1 MSKILI
7 IERKKY
13 LVLIFTSTCIV
24 PSEKLTFLS
33 KLLTIKADIGITIL
47 EFFYLRDP
55 LIFSD
60 RAINNRYYNMKSVVD
75 DN

>member
-7 IERKKY
+7 IEIKKY
-13 LVLIFTSTCIV
+13 LVLIFTSTCKV

-33 KLLTIKADIGITIL
+33 KLITIKDDIGITIL
-47 EFFYLRDP
+47 EFIFEIL
-55 LIFSD
+55 LSFSD
-60 RAINNRYYNMKSVVD
+60 RAISNRYYNMKSVLD

>member
-7 IERKKY
+7 IEIKKY
-13 LVLIFTSTCIV
+13 LVLIFRSTCKI

-33 KLLTIKADIGITIL
+33 KLITIKNDIGITIL
-47 EFFYLRDP
+47 EFFIFEIL
-55 LIFSD
+55 LSFSD
-60 RAINNRYYNMKSVVD
+60 REISNCYYNMKSVLD

>member
-33 KLLTIKADIGITIL
+33 KLITIIADIGITIL
-47 EFFYLRDP
+47 EFF
-55 LIFSD
+55 IFEILLSSSN
-60 RAINNRYYNMKSVVD
+60 RAISNRYYNMKSLSD

>member
-7 IERKKY
+7 IEIKKY
-13 LVLIFTSTCIV
+13 LVLIFTSTCKV

-33 KLLTIKADIGITIL
+33 KLITIKADIGITIL
-47 EFFYLRDP
+47 EFFVFEIL
-55 LIFSD
+55 LSFSD
-60 RAINNRYYNMKSVVD
+60 RAISNYYYNMKSVAD

>member
-47 EFFYLRDP
+47 EFFIFEILLSFQIEQ
-55 LIFSD
+55 LI
-60 RAINNRYYNMKSVVD
+60 IVITI
-75 DN
+75 

>member
-7 IERKKY
+7 IEIKKY
-13 LVLIFTSTCIV
+13 LVLIFTSTYKV

-33 KLLTIKADIGITIL
+33 KLITIKAEIGITIL
-47 EFFYLRDP
+47 EFFIFEILLP
-55 LIFSD
+55 FSD
-60 RAINNRYYNMKSVVD
+60 RAISNRYYNMKSVLD

>member
-7 IERKKY
+7 IEIKKY
-13 LVLIFTSTCIV
+13 LVLIFTLTYKV

-33 KLLTIKADIGITIL
+33 KLITIKAEIGITIL
-47 EFFYLRDP
+47 EFFIFEILLP
-55 LIFSD
+55 FSD
-60 RAINNRYYNMKSVVD
+60 RAISNRYYNMKSVLD

>member
-7 IERKKY
+7 IEIKKY
-13 LVLIFTSTCIV
+13 LVLIFTSSCKV

-33 KLLTIKADIGITIL
+33 KLITIKADISITVLVFLSEIL
-47 EFFYLRDP
+47 LSFQIEQLV
-55 LIFSD
+55 I
-60 RAINNRYYNMKSVVD
+60 RYSNMKSVLD

>member
-24 PSEKLTFLS
+24 PSEKLSFLT
-33 KLLTIKADIGITIL
+33 KLITIKADIGITIL
-47 EFFYLRDP
+47 EFF
-55 LIFSD
+55 IFEILLSFQ
-60 RAINNRYYNMKSVVD
+60 IEQLVIVITI
-75 DN
+75 

>member
-47 EFFYLRDP
+47 EFF
-55 LIFSD
+55 IFEILLSFQ
-60 RAINNRYYNMKSVVD
+60 IEQLVIVITI
-75 DN
+75 

>member
-33 KLLTIKADIGITIL
+33 KLITIKADIGITIL
-47 EFFYLRDP
+47 EFF
-55 LIFSD
+55 IFEILLSFQTEQLV
-60 RAINNRYYNMKSVVD
+60 IVITI
-75 DN
+75 

>member
-7 IERKKY
+7 IEIKKY
-13 LVLIFTSTCIV
+13 VVLIFTSTYKV

-33 KLLTIKADIGITIL
+33 KLITIKADIGIAIL
-47 EFFYLRDP
+47 EFFIFEIL
-55 LIFSD
+55 LSFSD
-60 RAINNRYYNMKSVVD
+60 RAISNRYYNMKSVLD

>member
-24 PSEKLTFLS
+24 PSEKLIFLS
-33 KLLTIKADIGITIL
+33 KLITIKAEIGITIL
-47 EFFYLRDP
+47 EFFIFEIL
-55 LIFSD
+55 LSFSD
-60 RAINNRYYNMKSVVD
+60 REISNHDYNMKSVVD

>member
-33 KLLTIKADIGITIL
+33 KLITIKADIGITIL
-47 EFFYLRDP
+47 EFFIFEIL
-55 LIFSD
+55 LAFSD
-60 RAINNRYYNMKSVVD
+60 RAISNHYYNMKSVVD

>member
-33 KLLTIKADIGITIL
+33 KLITIKADIGITIL
-47 EFFYLRDP
+47 EFF
-55 LIFSD
+55 IFEILLSFQ
-60 RAINNRYYNMKSVVD
+60 IEQLVIVIPI
-75 DN
+75 

>member
-7 IERKKY
+7 IEIKKY

-33 KLLTIKADIGITIL
+33 KLITIKAGIGITIL
-47 EFFYLRDP
+47 EFF
-55 LIFSD
+55 IFEILLSLSD
-60 RAINNRYYNMKSVVD
+60 RSISNCYYNMKSVLD

>member
-7 IERKKY
+7 IEIKKY
-13 LVLIFTSTCIV
+13 VVLIFTSTYKV

-33 KLLTIKADIGITIL
+33 KLITIKADVGITIL
-47 EFFYLRDP
+47 EFF
-55 LIFSD
+55 IFEILLSFSE
-60 RAINNRYYNMKSVVD
+60 RAISNRYYNMKSILD

>member
-7 IERKKY
+7 IEIEKY
-13 LVLIFTSTCIV
+13 GVLIFTSTCKF

-33 KLLTIKADIGITIL
+33 KLITTQADIGITVL
-47 EFFYLRDP
+47 EFF
-55 LIFSD
+55 IFEIILSFSN
-60 RAINNRYYNMKSVVD
+60 RAISNRYYNMKSVLD

>member
-7 IERKKY
+7 IEIKKY
-13 LVLIFTSTCIV
+13 LVLIFTSTYKV

-33 KLLTIKADIGITIL
+33 KLITIKAEIGIAIL
-47 EFFYLRDP
+47 EFF
-55 LIFSD
+55 IFEILLPFLD
-60 RAINNRYYNMKSVVD
+60 RAISNRYYNMKSVLD

>member
-33 KLLTIKADIGITIL
+33 KLITIKAEIGIPIL
-47 EFFYLRDP
+47 EFFIFEIL
-55 LIFSD
+55 LSFSD
-60 RAINNRYYNMKSVVD
+60 RASSNHYYNMKSVVD